1 MAWPI
6 LGVLREF
13 YPSHRYKSSI
23 RIIMLIVKCFH
34 YFFENSAFWATTVF
48 LGRVSG
54 YLFC

>member
-34 YFFENSAFWATTVF
+34 CFFENSAFGTAPALLSRTN
-48 LGRVSG
+48 GH
-54 YLFC
+54 LFC